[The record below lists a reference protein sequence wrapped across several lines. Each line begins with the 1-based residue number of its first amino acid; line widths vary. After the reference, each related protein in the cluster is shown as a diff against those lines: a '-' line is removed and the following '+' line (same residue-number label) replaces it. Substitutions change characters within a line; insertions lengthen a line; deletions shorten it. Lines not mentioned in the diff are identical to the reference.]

1 MIMVTFVHGS
11 WTQAFLEKT
20 MKLARSLFLGSVAG
34 LAAVAGAQA
43 ADLPAK
49 KAAAVEYV
57 RVCSTYG
64 AGFFYIPGTET
75 CLRVGGRVRAE
86 FQYLEPTDREDDA
99 IGFRARGRLN
109 IDARTATAYGLLRT
123 FVRFEMTRDTG
134 VYGFSSTT
142 ANVDQAFVQFGG
154 LTAGRTISFFMNSD
168 LPNDNWG
175 TLRFYDAP
183 TVNVFAYTFS
193 FGNGFSATIAA
204 EEGTYATSLFTEAG
218 QTMPDVVANLK
229 YAGTWG
235 SAQLGGAVHQLR
247 SDTLFGTEYPDTTLG
262 WAVTAQ
268 GSVNLP
274 MLAEGDALWL
284 AATYA
289 DGALGY
295 LGFDP
300 DVGVG
305 RASSTVVD
313 AYIGADGDIDT
324 GRGWS
329 IAGGIN
335 HYWTPTIRQNVFGS
349 YARVEY
355 SANAPALAN
364 DFNEW
369 RAGSNLIW
377 SPVSG
382 LDIGVEV
389 LYSNLDPRG
398 IVGNDDDDAWEGRL
412 RVQRDF

>member
-1 MIMVTFVHGS
+1 
-11 WTQAFLEKT
+11 
-20 MKLARSLFLGSVAG
+20 MKLAKSLFLGSVAG

-86 FQYLEPTDREDDA
+86 FQYLEPVDREDDA
-99 IGFRARGRLN
+99 IGFRARGRIQL
-109 IDARTATAYGLLRT
+109 DARTATAYGLLRT

-134 VYGFSSTT
+134 VYGFSATS
-142 ANVDQAFVQFGG
+142 ANVDQAFIQFGG

-168 LPNDNWG
+168 LPNENWG

-183 TVNVFAYTFS
+183 TVNAFAYTFS
-193 FGNGFSATIAA
+193 FGNGFSATLAI
-204 EEGTYATSLFTEAG
+204 EEGTYATSLFPEGG
-218 QTMPDVVANLK
+218 QTMPDLVANVK

-235 SAQLGGAVHQLR
+235 SAQLGGALHQLR
-247 SDTLFGTEYPDTTLG
+247 SDVLTAAPFAGTIPDSELG

-305 RASSTVVD
+305 SASSTVVD
-313 AYIGADGDIDT
+313 AYIGADGDIKT

-329 IAGGIN
+329 IAGGLN
-335 HYWTPTIRQNVFGS
+335 HYWTPTIRQSVFGS

-355 SANAPALAN
+355 SANAPAPAS

-398 IVGNDDDDAWEGRL
+398 VIGNDDGDAWEGRL

>member
-20 MKLARSLFLGSVAG
+20 MKLAKSLFLGSVAG

-134 VYGFSSTT
+134 VYGFSSTS
-142 ANVDQAFVQFGG
+142 ANVDQAFIQFGG
-154 LTAGRTISFFMNSD
+154 LTAGRTVSFFMNSD

-235 SAQLGGAVHQLR
+235 SAQLGGALHQLR
-247 SDTLFGTEYPDTTLG
+247 SDTLFGTEYPDSKLG

-274 MLAEGDALWL
+274 MLAEGDALWI

-305 RASSTVVD
+305 NASSTVVD

-329 IAGGIN
+329 IAGGLN
-335 HYWTPTIRQNVFGS
+335 HYWTPTIRQNIFGS

-369 RAGSNLIW
+369 RAGSNVIW

>member
-1 MIMVTFVHGS
+1 M
-11 WTQAFLEKT
+11 
-20 MKLARSLFLGSVAG
+20 RSRLLHLRRRLLLHPRHRNLPPRRRPCSRRVP
-34 LAAVAGAQA
+34 
-43 ADLPAK
+43 PAK

-134 VYGFSSTT
+134 VYGFSSTS

-193 FGNGFSATIAA
+193 FGNGFSATLAA
-204 EEGTYATSLFTEAG
+204 EEGTYATSLFDEAG

-268 GSVNLP
+268 GYVNLP

-335 HYWTPTIRQNVFGS
+335 HYWTPTIRQSVFGS

-369 RAGSNLIW
+369 RAGSNVVW